1 MLNLTRERT
10 AARPTNSTAA
20 HETNVCFDKDRYNIY
35 EKALNLTNTPE
46 SETKQIVSGL
56 SLMRDFAGEL
66 FAKYSNHSAYTAY
79 LLCAAGNRDELLDIN
94 NLAALRQRIEQ
105 DHAGSNDKKA
115 AREKFNQ
122 IVSIMMDTTR
132 LSSSWQ
138 KFMNTQKVE
147 TDPITQNKESLY
159 SAVKRVSRLKK
170 SKGMANDQSLSSG
183 AKNQYLTEESRQDQ
197 RLEAATHDR
206 IQAEMTMKQLWQQPM
221 NMLDLNDLL
230 RTGHNVGLST
240 IFMES
245 VNTLNMLNNTR
256 YDTPE
261 AYELAYKSEAL
272 LAPLCEIIGF
282 DGLAM
287 ELRSKVICLQLRNTG
302 RGHFVDLAK
311 QILSELGVLSAASP
325 EETITA
331 KERNQNYGTIVY
343 RILESVIGDID
354 NSADYS
360 VELVLGGES
369 GHDIVIGNGNII
381 ANLLRLVC
389 RLKSVGSLARGL
401 VEQAE
406 KVEKQHEADRQK
418 IQDSTLATNSLEA
431 YSKKRTYQINKE
443 RNEDWNLTREYIR
456 DEMSHIYNKK
466 VADSLLKLMDI
477 HLAELYEEFNGI
489 TPKEVSLLD
498 YKKEDNSLEILFDL
512 LGMTLIAKDRASLVD
527 IFFKMVDN
535 SNVLHRSQ
543 DELIQDNQLPARDDE
558 GYDENGYSVTPHAA
572 PSRDEILKVEGR
584 TEFINYIKTK
594 FKERYL
600 NTDPEQYIEF
610 KEENK
615 KGFHVSKITGL
626 YEDHTSG
633 ILPFEI
639 QVLTEKDRQSARYGE
654 AAHILYKLSKQLGYR
669 LEPTKKQLA
678 SMSALNGRKKN
689 FGKRTVNKASYRRI
703 KKVNKAINDLLL
715 NASSSV
721 L

>member
-1 MLNLTRERT
+1 MSNLTKERIVS
-10 AARPTNSTAA
+10 STSSISA
-20 HETNVCFDKDRYNIY
+20 HETDVCFNKDRYDIY
-35 EKALNLTNTPE
+35 EKALNLTSIPE
-46 SETKQIVSGL
+46 SKAKQIVSGL

-147 TDPITQNKESLY
+147 TNPTAQSKESLY
-159 SAVKRVSRLKK
+159 SAIRRVSRLRK
-170 SKGMANDQSLSSG
+170 SKGIASSQSAYG
-183 AKNQYLTEESRQDQ
+183 GTENQYLTEEGRQDQ
-197 RLEAATHDR
+197 LFEAAMHDR
-206 IQAEMTMKQLWQQPM
+206 MQAEIMMKQLWQQPM
-221 NMLDLNDLL
+221 NMLDIDDLL

-245 VNTLNMLNNTR
+245 VNTLNKLNNTR
-256 YDTPE
+256 YDTSE

-282 DGLAM
+282 DGVAM
-287 ELRSKVICLQLRNTG
+287 ALRSKVACLQLRNTG

-331 KERNQNYGTIVY
+331 EERNQNYGTIVY
-343 RILESVIGDID
+343 RVLESVIGDID
-354 NSADYS
+354 NGAGYS

-369 GHDIVIGNGNII
+369 GHDIVIGNGDII
-381 ANLLRLVC
+381 ADLLRLVF

-406 KVEKQHEADRQK
+406 KAERQQEEERQK
-418 IQDSTLATNSLEA
+418 IQESTLAVSSLEA
-431 YSKKRTYQINKE
+431 YSKKRTDQTDKE
-443 RNEDWNLTREYIR
+443 KNEDWNLTREYIR

-466 VADSLLKLMDI
+466 VADSLLKLMDT
-477 HLAELYEEFNGI
+477 HLAELYEGFNI
-489 TPKEVSLLD
+489 TPREVSLLD

-512 LGMTLIAKDRASLVD
+512 LGMTLIARDRANLMD

-535 SNVLHRSQ
+535 SNVLNRSQ
-543 DELIQDNQLPARDDE
+543 DELIQDNQLPAQGDE
-558 GYDENGYSVTPHAA
+558 GYSENGYSVTPHAA

-594 FKERYL
+594 FKERYF
-600 NTDPEQYIEF
+600 NIDPKQYIEF
-610 KEENK
+610 KEENE

-626 YEDHTSG
+626 YEDHKSG

-703 KKVNKAINDLLL
+703 KKVNKAIDDLLL
-715 NASSSV
+715 SANSS
-721 L
+721 LAME

>member
-1 MLNLTRERT
+1 
-10 AARPTNSTAA
+10 
-20 HETNVCFDKDRYNIY
+20 VCFDKDRYDIY
-35 EKALNLTNTPE
+35 EKALNLTDTPE

-147 TDPITQNKESLY
+147 TNPTAQSKESLY

-170 SKGMANDQSLSSG
+170 SKGMTNDQSLSSG
-183 AKNQYLTEESRQDQ
+183 AENQYLTEESRQDQ

-206 IQAEMTMKQLWQQPM
+206 MQAEITMKQLWQQPM

-287 ELRSKVICLQLRNTG
+287 ALRSKVICLQLRNTG
-302 RGHFVDLAK
+302 KGHFVDLAE
-311 QILSELGVLSAASP
+311 QILSELGVLGAANP

-331 KERNQNYGTIVY
+331 KERNQNYGTIVH
-343 RILESVIGDID
+343 RILKSMVGDID
-354 NSADYS
+354 SSASYGI
-360 VELVLGGES
+360 ELILGRES
-369 GHDIVIGNGNII
+369 DHDIVIGNGDII
-381 ANLLRLVC
+381 TDLLRLVF
-389 RLKSVGSLARGL
+389 RLKSVGSLAQKL
-401 VEQAE
+401 AEWAE
-406 KVEKQHEADRQK
+406 KAEKQHETERQN
-418 IQDSTLATNSLEA
+418 IQDSTLINSSLEA
-431 YSKKRTYQINKE
+431 YNKRRTDQKNEEK
-443 RNEDWNLTREYIR
+443 NEDWNLTREYIR
-456 DEMSHIYNKK
+456 GEMPYIYNKK
-466 VADSLLKLMDI
+466 VADSLLKLIDT
-477 HLAELYEEFNGI
+477 HLSELYGEFNEI

-498 YKKEDNSLEILFDL
+498 RENKDNSVEIPFDI

-543 DELIQDNQLPARDDE
+543 DELIQDNQLPAQGDE
-558 GYDENGYSVTPHAA
+558 GYDEKGYSVTPHAA
-572 PSRDEILKVEGR
+572 PSRDEMLKVEGR

-594 FKERYL
+594 FKERYF
-600 NTDPEQYIEF
+600 NIDPEQYIKF

-615 KGFHVSKITGL
+615 KDFHVSKITGL

-639 QVLTEKDRQSARYGE
+639 QVLTEKDRQSARYGV

-703 KKVNKAINDLLL
+703 KKVNKAINDLL
-715 NASSSV
+715 NTSSSV

>member
-1 MLNLTRERT
+1 M
-10 AARPTNSTAA
+10 
-20 HETNVCFDKDRYNIY
+20 CFDKDRYDIY
-35 EKALNLTNTPE
+35 EKALNLTDTPE

-147 TDPITQNKESLY
+147 TNPTAQSKESLY

-170 SKGMANDQSLSSG
+170 SKGMTNDQSLSSG
-183 AKNQYLTEESRQDQ
+183 AENQYLTEESRQDQ

-206 IQAEMTMKQLWQQPM
+206 MQAEITMKQLWQQPM

-287 ELRSKVICLQLRNTG
+287 ALRSKVICLQLRNTG
-302 RGHFVDLAK
+302 KGHFVDLAE
-311 QILSELGVLSAASP
+311 QILSELGVLGAANP

-331 KERNQNYGTIVY
+331 KERNQNYGTIVH
-343 RILESVIGDID
+343 RILKSMVGDID
-354 NSADYS
+354 SSASYGI
-360 VELVLGGES
+360 ELILGRES
-369 GHDIVIGNGNII
+369 DHDIVIGNGDII
-381 ANLLRLVC
+381 TDLLRLVF
-389 RLKSVGSLARGL
+389 RLKSVGSLAQKL
-401 VEQAE
+401 AEWAE
-406 KVEKQHEADRQK
+406 KAEKQHETERQN
-418 IQDSTLATNSLEA
+418 IQDSTLINSSLEA
-431 YSKKRTYQINKE
+431 YNKRRTDQKNEEK
-443 RNEDWNLTREYIR
+443 NEDWNLTREYIR
-456 DEMSHIYNKK
+456 GEMPYIYNKK
-466 VADSLLKLMDI
+466 VADSLLKLIDT
-477 HLAELYEEFNGI
+477 HLSELYGEFNEI

-498 YKKEDNSLEILFDL
+498 RENKDNSVEIPFDI

-543 DELIQDNQLPARDDE
+543 DELIQDNQLPAQGDE
-558 GYDENGYSVTPHAA
+558 GYDEKGYSVTPHAA
-572 PSRDEILKVEGR
+572 PSRDEMLKVEGR

-594 FKERYL
+594 FKERYF
-600 NTDPEQYIEF
+600 NIDPEQYIKF

-615 KGFHVSKITGL
+615 KDFHVSKITGL

-639 QVLTEKDRQSARYGE
+639 QVLTEKDRQSARYGV

-703 KKVNKAINDLLL
+703 KKVNKAINDLL
-715 NASSSV
+715 NTSSSV

>member
-1 MLNLTRERT
+1 VSNPTKERT
-10 AARPTNSTAA
+10 ANPVNNTLA
-20 HETNVCFDKDRYNIY
+20 HETNAGFDKDQYDLY
-35 EKALNLTNTPE
+35 EKALNLTDIPE
-46 SETKQIVSGL
+46 SETKRIVSGL

-105 DHAGSNDKKA
+105 DHASSNDKKA

-147 TDPITQNKESLY
+147 TDPITQSKESLY

-170 SKGMANDQSLSSG
+170 SKGITNDQSLSSG
-183 AKNQYLTEESRQDQ
+183 AENQYLTEESRQDQ

-206 IQAEMTMKQLWQQPM
+206 MQAEMTMKQLWQQPM

-245 VNTLNMLNNTR
+245 VSTLNMLNNTR

-287 ELRSKVICLQLRNTG
+287 ALRSKVICLQLRNTG
-302 RGHFVDLAK
+302 KGHFVDLAE
-311 QILSELGVLSAASP
+311 QILSELGVLGAANP

-331 KERNQNYGTIVY
+331 KERNQNYGTIVH
-343 RILESVIGDID
+343 RILKSMVGDID
-354 NSADYS
+354 SSANYGI
-360 VELVLGGES
+360 ELILGGES
-369 GHDIVIGNGNII
+369 DHDIVIGNGDII
-381 ANLLRLVC
+381 TDLLRLVF
-389 RLKSVGSLARGL
+389 RLKSVGSLAQKL
-401 VEQAE
+401 AEWAE
-406 KVEKQHEADRQK
+406 KAEKQHETERQN
-418 IQDSTLATNSLEA
+418 IQDSTLVNSSLEA
-431 YSKKRTYQINKE
+431 YNKKRTDQKNEEKNK
-443 RNEDWNLTREYIR
+443 DWNLTREYIR
-456 DEMSHIYNKK
+456 GEMPYIYNKK
-466 VADSLLKLMDI
+466 VADSLLKLIDT
-477 HLAELYEEFNGI
+477 HLSELYGEFNEI

-498 YKKEDNSLEILFDL
+498 RENKDNSVEIPFDI

-535 SNVLHRSQ
+535 SNVLYRSQ
-543 DELIQDNQLPARDDE
+543 DELIQDNQLPAQGDE
-558 GYDENGYSVTPHAA
+558 GYDEKGYSVTPHAA
-572 PSRDEILKVEGR
+572 PSRDEMLKVEGR

-594 FKERYL
+594 FKERYF
-600 NTDPEQYIEF
+600 NIDPEQYIEF

-615 KGFHVSKITGL
+615 KDFHVSKITGL

-639 QVLTEKDRQSARYGE
+639 QVLTEKDRQSARYGV

-703 KKVNKAINDLLL
+703 KKINKAINDLLL

>member
-1 MLNLTRERT
+1 MSNPTKERT
-10 AARPTNSTAA
+10 ANPVNNTLA
-20 HETNVCFDKDRYNIY
+20 HETNAGFDKDQYDLY
-35 EKALNLTNTPE
+35 EKALNLTDIPE
-46 SETKQIVSGL
+46 SETKRIVSGL

-105 DHAGSNDKKA
+105 DHASSNDKKA

-147 TDPITQNKESLY
+147 TDPITQSKESLY

-170 SKGMANDQSLSSG
+170 SKGITNDQSLSSG
-183 AKNQYLTEESRQDQ
+183 AENQYLTEESRQDQ

-206 IQAEMTMKQLWQQPM
+206 MQAEMTMKQLWQQPM

-245 VNTLNMLNNTR
+245 VSTLNMLNNTR

-287 ELRSKVICLQLRNTG
+287 ALRSKVICLQLRNTG
-302 RGHFVDLAK
+302 KGHFVDLAE
-311 QILSELGVLSAASP
+311 QILSELGVLGAANP

-331 KERNQNYGTIVY
+331 KERNQNYGTIVH
-343 RILESVIGDID
+343 RILKSMVGDID
-354 NSADYS
+354 SSANYGI
-360 VELVLGGES
+360 ELILGGES
-369 GHDIVIGNGNII
+369 DHDIVIGNGDII
-381 ANLLRLVC
+381 TDLLRLVF
-389 RLKSVGSLARGL
+389 RLKSVGSLAQKL
-401 VEQAE
+401 AEWAE
-406 KVEKQHEADRQK
+406 KAEKQHETERQN
-418 IQDSTLATNSLEA
+418 IQDSTLVNSSLEA
-431 YSKKRTYQINKE
+431 YNKKRTDQKNEEKNK
-443 RNEDWNLTREYIR
+443 DWNLTREYIR
-456 DEMSHIYNKK
+456 GEMPYIYNKK
-466 VADSLLKLMDI
+466 VADSLLKLIDT
-477 HLAELYEEFNGI
+477 HLSELYGEFNEI

-498 YKKEDNSLEILFDL
+498 RENKDNSVEIPFDI

-535 SNVLHRSQ
+535 SNVLYRSQ
-543 DELIQDNQLPARDDE
+543 DELIQDNQLPAQGDE
-558 GYDENGYSVTPHAA
+558 GYDEKGYSVTPHAA
-572 PSRDEILKVEGR
+572 PSRDEMLKVEGR

-594 FKERYL
+594 FKERYF
-600 NTDPEQYIEF
+600 NIDPEQYIEF

-615 KGFHVSKITGL
+615 KDFHVSKITGL

-639 QVLTEKDRQSARYGE
+639 QVLTEKDRQSARYGV

-703 KKVNKAINDLLL
+703 KKINKAINDLLL